1 MDDWAGADPE
11 ALPEDCKKL
20 FVGRRGLHQIS
31 RGDGDDRNRSGHDGS
46 HFCPAQYPAP
56 GEGPGGQDGSIE
68 CWYVVFLPVQY
79 NALNNNPK

>member
-11 ALPEDCKKL
+11 PLRQDGQEL
-20 FVGRRGLHQIS
+20 FVGRRGIPEVS
-31 RGDGDDRNRSGHDGS
+31 GGDGDNGDGTDNDGS
-46 HFCPAQYPAP
+46 RLCPARHPAP
-56 GEGPGGQDGSIE
+56 GEGPGGQDGTIK